1 MTGDRSLMDKTMA
14 SDAVV
19 AGSSPVGRTCA
30 TLIYMTNRP
39 YEEFMKHKIKKIWGK
54 VLANGKYAFPV
65 IVCVAVAITV
75 VIALTK
81 GGFRKG
87 DVDQIGEQ
95 PAVTA
100 DPLAIQSQNGEDEE
114 VALEKNEDPA
124 IDGVITTYYNALAE
138 GNEAALNTVCD
149 KVEEMDML
157 WFMETAKY
165 VEYYPML
172 EIYTKPGFAEGETIA
187 YVCFKVKLTGK
198 DADYPGY
205 TVHYVCTADD
215 GTLYIKRTSLSNEA
229 NEYLLR
235 VSGQADV
242 LEMTNRVKVEF
253 NNLMTEQP
261 DLLAYMN
268 EVSADV
274 KKMVGL
280 ELSSQKVDVEPN
292 QTGEN
297 DGSDGN
303 GEDGQTGDPGPDQ
316 NVDNQEEEV
325 IYAVATTTVNVR
337 KSDSEKAE
345 KLGRVAS
352 GTKIQV
358 LEQLVN
364 GWSKV
369 VFEKQEGYIMSKYLK
384 VQEAATKYVP
394 IGKVRATDNIN
405 VRTDASTDSGK
416 IGTLVKGE
424 EVDLL
429 AIEGDWCKIN
439 YKGQIA
445 YVKAEYVEQV

>member
-1 MTGDRSLMDKTMA
+1 
-14 SDAVV
+14 
-19 AGSSPVGRTCA
+19 
-30 TLIYMTNRP
+30 
-39 YEEFMKHKIKKIWGK
+39 MKDKIKKIWDK

-75 VIALTK
+75 VVALSK
-81 GGFRKG
+81 GGFRKK
-87 DVDQIGEQ
+87 DVDQIGE
-95 PAVTA
+95 PPTLSVEPITE
-100 DPLAIQSQNGEDEE
+100 SSSSVSTDEI
-114 VALEKNEDPA
+114 ALVKNEDAA
-124 IDGVITTYYNALAE
+124 IDAVIATYYNALAE
-138 GNEAALNTVCD
+138 GNEDALNTVCD

-157 WFMETAKY
+157 WFLETAKY

-172 EIYTKPGFAEGETIA
+172 EIYTKPGYAEGETIA

-198 DADYPGY
+198 DAEYPGY
-205 TVHYVCTADD
+205 TVHYVCTAED
-215 GTLYIKRTSLSNEA
+215 GSLYLKRTSLSNEA
-229 NEYLLR
+229 NDYLLK

-242 LEMTNRVKVEF
+242 LELTNRVKVEF
-253 NNLMTEQP
+253 NDLMTEQP

-280 ELSSQKVDVEPN
+280 ELSSQKVEPTQDGTVE
-292 QTGEN
+292 TGT
-297 DGSDGN
+297 DDGN
-303 GEDGQTGDPGPDQ
+303 GEGGQTSEPDGNQ
-316 NVDNQEEEV
+316 NVEGQTEEV
-325 IYAVATTTVNVR
+325 IYAVASTTVNVR

-352 GTKIQV
+352 GTKVQV

-369 VFEKQEGYIMSKYLK
+369 VYEKQEGYIMSKYLK
-384 VQEAATKYVP
+384 VQESATKYVP
-394 IGKVRATDNIN
+394 IGKVKATDNIN

-429 AIEGDWCKIN
+429 AIEGEWCKIN
-439 YKGQIA
+439 FKGQIA
-445 YVKAEYVEQV
+445 YVKGEYVEQQ